1 VAQVSDEQLLIDFF
15 KDCKLRNMT
24 QKTVENYKSATKIF
38 SNYLHEV
45 HLNLLSLDGVENK
58 DILEDFYKYLT
69 QKRQVSHARVKI
81 YFSALNCLYDFLE
94 YKGFIKNNIVLIV
107 RRRYVRQYKKGYVPA
122 QRKII
127 DVEDMKNFLNSIVSL
142 RDKTIALL
150 FVKTGMRRGELIS
163 IDIDNIDFVEK
174 TITLK
179 PAFHK
184 RSNRTLF
191 FDEEC
196 EKMLKQWILRR
207 KYIAHPTEKALFVND
222 FGKRLQRSGVY
233 EGIVKWAKRYY
244 ERGKKLPLFNGKS
257 DRLEDHF
264 SCHNLRH
271 CFTTYLR
278 RNGMPREFIRELR
291 GDQRREVIDI
301 YYHIDYKD
309 LKKSYLAC
317 MPKFDVY

>member
-1 VAQVSDEQLLIDFF
+1 MAQVSNKQLLIDFI
-15 KDCKLRNMT
+15 KDCKLRSMT

-38 SNYLHEV
+38 CEYLHEKQ
-45 HLNLLSLDGVENK
+45 LNLLSVDGIENK
-58 DILEDFYKYLT
+58 EIIENFYRYLT
-69 QKRQVSHARVKI
+69 QERNVSHARVKI
-81 YFSALNCLYDFLE
+81 YFSALNCLYDYLE
-94 YKGFIKNNIVLIV
+94 YNGFIKNNIILDV
-107 RRRYVRQYKKGYVPA
+107 RRRYLRQYKTGYVPA
-122 QRKII
+122 RRKII
-127 DVEDMKNFLNSIVSL
+127 DIGEMKNFLNSIVSL

-150 FVKTGMRRGELIS
+150 FVKTGVRRGELIS
-163 IDIDNIDFVEK
+163 IDIDDIDFIEK

-179 PAFHK
+179 PVFHK
-184 RSNRTLF
+184 RSNRTIF

-196 EKMLKQWILRR
+196 EKILKQWITRR
-207 KYIAHPTEKALFVND
+207 KYIARSSEKALFVND
-222 FGKRLQRSGVY
+222 FGKRLKRSGVY

-244 ERGKKLPLFNGKS
+244 EGGKKFPLFNKDS

-278 RNGMPREFIRELR
+278 RNGMPREFIKELR

-317 MPKFDVY
+317 MPKFDVF